1 MKTLLKKEL
10 TLSASP
16 LSFVFIAFALMALI
30 PNYPILVGGF
40 FVCLGIFQSFMAARE
55 AGDTLFTAMLPVK
68 KTDVVKARFA
78 FTVFIQ
84 LAAFAAMAALTA
96 LRMTAL
102 ADAGAYT
109 ANALMNANLAYLGW
123 ELVVFAL
130 FNALF
135 VCAFYK
141 TAYKL
146 GWPFVIFGIV
156 SFLVITAA
164 EVLHHIPGLEGL
176 NSTHYEPKQLAVLI
190 AGAVIYG
197 AVTFIS
203 ERVSEKRFSRV
214 DL

>member
-10 TLSASP
+10 TLAASP
-16 LSFVFIAFALMALI
+16 LSYIFIAFAIMALI

-55 AGDTLFTAMLPVK
+55 AGDTLYTAMLPVK

-78 FTVFIQ
+78 FTTFIE
-84 LAAFAAMAALTA
+84 LVSFAAMAALTA
-96 LRMTAL
+96 LRMTVL
-102 ADAGAYT
+102 ADADVYT

-135 VCAFYK
+135 VCSFYK

-146 GWPFVIFGIV
+146 GWPFVWFGVV
-156 SFLVITAA
+156 SFLVIAAA
-164 EVLHHIPGLEGL
+164 EVLHHIPGFEGL
-176 NSTHYEPKQLAVLI
+176 NSTRYDVKQLPVLI
-190 AGAVIYG
+190 AGAAIYG

-203 ERVSEKRFSRV
+203 ERVSEKRFDRV